1 MTEPVIIGS
10 GAVKFVPNAT
20 TFMKTLTFPTPN
32 SGTRTLHDED
42 DVDYQ
47 VPIGKKFI
55 ILKIMSSNGY
65 NGIAD
70 TNFSIQI
77 WKNTI
82 IDSIVGGT
90 RFYFRNGGQGSV
102 SPFGTPYTISAGGA
116 IGNDEVFY
124 TIPSGSYVNAVL
136 GANIGLQVIGVEC
149 DV

>member
-10 GAVKFVPNAT
+10 NAVKFVPSAT

-32 SGTRTLHDED
+32 SGTLTLHDED

-65 NGIAD
+65 NATTN

-82 IDSIVGGT
+82 IDSTVGGT
-90 RFYFRNGGQGSV
+90 SFYYRNGGQGKIIALGV
-102 SPFGTPYTISAGGA
+102 TYTISAGGA

-136 GANIGLQVIGVEC
+136 GANIGLQVLGVEC